1 MANIEHSFVETNG
14 VKLHVVLS
22 GVSTGSATAGG
33 EPVILLHGFPEYWG
47 GWKRQIQSLAQAGY
61 RVIVPDQ
68 RGYGQS
74 DVPRGV
80 AAYALPE
87 LAKDIVGLMDALGYE
102 KVYLAGHDWGAAVA
116 WAVGIAYPQRV
127 RKLAILN
134 VPHPTVMFDFL
145 KKSPRQMLKS
155 WYIAFFQIPG
165 LADWLLARND
175 FALAARLLLGS
186 GKNGTFSR
194 AELEEYKQ
202 AWRAS
207 GGLTGMINWY
217 RALARKQPALP
228 GSPRLEMPVL
238 ILWGKNDVALSAEM
252 AAASLKLCADGQLVY
267 FDNATHWVQHDE
279 AEAVST
285 RLAEFFGNSGESQRQ
300 PASATKF

>member
-1 MANIEHSFVETNG
+1 MTSLKHAFIQTNG
-14 VKLHVVLS
+14 IQLHVVL
-22 GVSTGSATAGG
+22 AGPADG

-47 GWKRQIQSLAQAGY
+47 GWKRQIAALAQAGF

-74 DVPRGV
+74 DIPRGV
-80 AAYALPE
+80 PAYALPE
-87 LAKDIVGLMDALGYE
+87 LVNDIVGLMNAFGYE
-102 KVYLAGHDWGAAVA
+102 KVYLAGHDWGAVVA
-116 WAVGIAYPQRV
+116 WMLGMTRPERV
-127 RKLAILN
+127 KKLAILN
-134 VPHPTVMFDFL
+134 VPHPAVMFDFL

-175 FALAARLLLGS
+175 FALAARLLIGS
-186 GKNGTFSR
+186 GKKGTFSR
-194 AELEEYKQ
+194 PELEDYKQ

-217 RALARKQPALP
+217 RALARKPPALP
-228 GSPRLEMPVL
+228 DNPRQKMPVL

-252 AAASLKLCADGQLVY
+252 AAESLKYCENGHLIY
-267 FDNATHWVQHDE
+267 FENATHWVQHDE
-279 AEAVST
+279 AEAVSAH
-285 RLAEFFGNSGESQRQ
+285 LAAFFSGALSQSPTDGKR
-300 PASATKF
+300 

>member
-1 MANIEHSFVETNG
+1 MSELEHAFIQTNG
-14 VKLHVVLS
+14 VRLHVVLAS
-22 GVSTGSATAGG
+22 VSTGSTTARG

-47 GWKRQIQSLAQAGY
+47 GWKQQIPALTQAGH

-74 DVPRGV
+74 DAPRGV
-80 AAYALPE
+80 SAYALPE

-102 KVYLAGHDWGAAVA
+102 KVCLAGHDWGAAVA
-116 WAVGIAYPQRV
+116 WAVGIAYPERV

-134 VPHPTVMFDFL
+134 VPHPAVMMDFL
-145 KKSPRQMLKS
+145 RKSPRQMLKS

-165 LADWLLARND
+165 LADWLLARDD
-175 FALAARLLLGS
+175 FALTARLLVGS
-186 GKNGTFSR
+186 GKKGTFNR
-194 AELEEYKQ
+194 AQLEEYKD

-217 RALARKQPALP
+217 RALARFRPAMP
-228 GSPRLEMPVL
+228 TETRLKMPVL

-252 AAASLKLCADGQLVY
+252 AAASLKFCQNGQLVY
-267 FDNATHWVQHDE
+267 FENATHWVQHDE

-285 RLAEFFGNSGESQRQ
+285 RLVAFFRNSGEPQ
-300 PASATKF
+300 

>member
-1 MANIEHSFVETNG
+1 MTTLEHAFIQTNG
-14 VKLHVVLS
+14 IKLHIVLS
-22 GVSTGSATAGG
+22 GPVNG
-33 EPVILLHGFPEYWG
+33 EPLLLLHGFPEYWG
-47 GWKRQIQSLAQAGY
+47 GWTRQIPALAEAGY

-87 LAKDIVGLMDALGYE
+87 LAKDVVGLMDALGHE
-102 KVYLAGHDWGAAVA
+102 TFHLAGHDWGAVVA
-116 WAVGIAYPQRV
+116 WTVGMTYPERV

-134 VPHPTVMFDFL
+134 VPHPAVMFAFL

-165 LADWLLARND
+165 LADWLLARDD
-175 FALAARLLLGS
+175 FALTARLLIGS
-186 GKNGTFSR
+186 GKRGTFSR
-194 AELEEYKQ
+194 PELEEYKK
-202 AWRAS
+202 AWTAS

-217 RALARKQPALP
+217 RALARKRPALP
-228 GSPRLEMPVL
+228 GNPRLPMPVL

-252 AAASLKLCADGQLVY
+252 ASASLEFCENGQLVY
-267 FDNATHWVQHDE
+267 FENATHWVQHDE
-279 AEAVST
+279 AEAVSA
-285 RLAEFFGNSGESQRQ
+285 RLAKFFKNPGES
-300 PASATKF
+300 P

>member
-1 MANIEHSFVETNG
+1 MTSLEHVFLQTNG
-14 VKLHVVLS
+14 VQLHVVL
-22 GVSTGSATAGG
+22 AGPADG

-47 GWKRQIQSLAQAGY
+47 GWKRQIPALAQAGF

-74 DVPRGV
+74 DAPRGV
-80 AAYALPE
+80 SVYALPE

-116 WAVGIAYPQRV
+116 WAVGMMYPQRV
-127 RKLAILN
+127 QKLAILN
-134 VPHPTVMFDFL
+134 VPHPAVMMDFL
-145 KKSPRQMLKS
+145 RKRPRQMLKS

-175 FALAARLLLGS
+175 FSLAARLLIAS
-186 GKNGTFSR
+186 GKKGTFNR
-194 AELEEYKQ
+194 AQLEEYKE

-217 RALARKQPALP
+217 RALARFRPP
-228 GSPRLEMPVL
+228 MPSEMRLKMPVL

-252 AAASLKLCADGQLVY
+252 AAESLKFCLNGQLVY
-267 FDNATHWVQHDE
+267 FDHATHWVQHDE
-279 AEAVST
+279 AEAVSA
-285 RLAEFFGNSGESQRQ
+285 RLVAFFTNSGEPR
-300 PASATKF
+300 

>member
-1 MANIEHSFVETNG
+1 MSELEHAFVHTNAIQ
-14 VKLHVVLS
+14 LHVVFC
-22 GVSTGSATAGG
+22 GPADG

-47 GWKRQIQSLAQAGY
+47 GWKRQIPALAQAGF

-74 DVPRGV
+74 DIPRGV
-80 AAYALPE
+80 AAYSLRE

-102 KVYLAGHDWGAAVA
+102 NVYLAGHDWGAVA
-116 WAVGIAYPQRV
+116 AWTVGISYPERV

-134 VPHPTVMFDFL
+134 VPHPAVMFDFL

-165 LADWLLARND
+165 LADWLLARHD
-175 FALAARLLLGS
+175 FALAARLLISS
-186 GKNGTFSR
+186 GKKGTFSR
-194 AELEEYKQ
+194 PELEEYKQ

-217 RALARKQPALP
+217 RALAQKRPALT
-228 GSPRLEMPVL
+228 GSLRLNMPVL

-252 AAASLKLCADGQLVY
+252 AAESLKYCKNGQLVY
-267 FDNATHWVQHDE
+267 FENATHWVQHDE
-279 AEAVST
+279 AASVSA
-285 RLAEFFGNSGESQRQ
+285 RLVEFLGVDTTISGQ
-300 PASATKF
+300 